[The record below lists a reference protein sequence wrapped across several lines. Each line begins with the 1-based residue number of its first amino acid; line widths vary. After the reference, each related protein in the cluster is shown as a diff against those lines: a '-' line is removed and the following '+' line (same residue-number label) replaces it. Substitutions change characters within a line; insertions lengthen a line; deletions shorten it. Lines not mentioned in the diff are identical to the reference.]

1 MQTLLLTGHFDDLVE
16 FVTWTNDLVEDELL
30 GRVIHRVIHFQL
42 LPAERGGLD
51 AVILVELESVG
62 E

>member
-1 MQTLLLTGHFDDLVE
+1 MPTLLLTGHFDNLVE

-42 LPAERGGLD
+42 LPVESGGLD
-51 AVILVELESVG
+51 AVVLVELEDD
-62 E
+62 ER